1 MGEKH
6 AYLEICVVNFGCPS
20 QWTPHSVV
28 ERERCWI
35 VTAEDS
41 GFGLSLSI
49 R

>member
-6 AYLEICVVNFGCPS
+6 AYLEICVVNFGCS
-20 QWTPHSVV
+20 SHSVV